1 MRKRTAPDIGDVVTL
16 KDGRPWVGYITEKH
30 GIHVVIQ
37 LFSGRSFMTR
47 RDSVYVLSSG
57 GK

>member
-30 GIHVVIQ
+30 GVYVIIQ
-37 LFSGRSFMTR
+37 LFSGRSFTTR